1 MNLIKKTIILTDSD
15 AEGYVSVIRVGTDVG
30 AKIVGVNFKK
40 GMYAGLKI
48 GSSETIYAV
57 LDGEKTE
64 ITLDNVSFRQND
76 SIGCVITDGEKLVA
90 RGGNGVKA
98 QDVNDHFLNA
108 EKEPE
113 AETIATI
120 ELFPDETDETAK
132 TKTDET
138 AETDKPTSTEKPE
151 HDENSSVEDKNDET
165 KKESLLQ
172 KLSINT
178 GGDFYNGIREKLD
191 DLFVIHPSASHLNEL
206 IPNSEWIKINY
217 DGDDYYVVG
226 KLKENNRTVL
236 IGYGVPGK
244 KTATPPKIADE
255 IASYLAVDG
264 ISPYDGYWLI
274 FQDANTGKIIKAE

>member
-30 AKIVGVNFKK
+30 AKIVGANFKK

-48 GSSETIYAV
+48 GSGETIFAV

-90 RGGNGVKA
+90 RGGNGVRA
-98 QDVNDHFLNA
+98 QDVNDHFA
-108 EKEPE
+108 KAAIEPE
-113 AETIATI
+113 PETIATI
-120 ELFPDETDETAK
+120 ELFPDETEETTNPA
-132 TKTDET
+132 
-138 AETDKPTSTEKPE
+138 
-151 HDENSSVEDKNDET
+151 ENSSDEEKNDEA
-165 KKESLLQ
+165 ERDALLQ

-191 DLFVIHPSASHLNEL
+191 DLFVIHPSATHLNEL

-244 KTATPPKIADE
+244 KTASPPKIADE

-264 ISPYDGYWLI
+264 IAPYDGYWLI

>member
-30 AKIVGVNFKK
+30 AKIVGANFKK

-48 GSSETIYAV
+48 GSGETIFAV

-90 RGGNGVKA
+90 RGGNGVKT
-98 QDVNDHFLNA
+98 QDVNDHFA
-108 EKEPE
+108 KAAIEP
-113 AETIATI
+113 ETIATI
-120 ELFPDETDETAK
+120 ELFPDETDETAA
-132 TKTDET
+132 TET
-138 AETDKPTSTEKPE
+138 AETPNPA
-151 HDENSSVEDKNDET
+151 ENSSDKEKNDEAER
-165 KKESLLQ
+165 ESLLQ

-191 DLFVIHPSASHLNEL
+191 DLFVIHPSATHLNEL

-244 KTATPPKIADE
+244 KTASPPKIADE

-264 ISPYDGYWLI
+264 IAPYDGYWLI

>member
-30 AKIVGVNFKK
+30 AKIVGSNFKK

-48 GSSETIYAV
+48 GSGETIYAV
-57 LDGEKTE
+57 LDGERTE

-76 SIGCVITDGEKLVA
+76 SICCVITDGEKLVA
-90 RGGNGVKA
+90 RGGNGVKT
-98 QDVNDHFLNA
+98 QEVNDHFA
-108 EKEPE
+108 EASIEAEP
-113 AETIATI
+113 ETIATI
-120 ELFPDETDETAK
+120 ELFPDETDETAA
-132 TKTDET
+132 TET
-138 AETDKPTSTEKPE
+138 PIR
-151 HDENSSVEDKNDET
+151 
-165 KKESLLQ
+165 ESLLQ
-172 KLSINT
+172 KLSVNT

-191 DLFVIHPSASHLNEL
+191 DLFVIHPSAAHLNEL
-206 IPNSEWIKINY
+206 IPKSEWIKINY

-264 ISPYDGYWLI
+264 IAPYDGYWLI

>member
-30 AKIVGVNFKK
+30 AKIVGANFKK

-48 GSSETIYAV
+48 GSGETIYAI

-76 SIGCVITDGEKLVA
+76 SIGCVVTDGEKLVA
-90 RGGNGVKA
+90 RGGNGVKT
-98 QDVNDHFLNA
+98 QDVNDHFA
-108 EKEPE
+108 EATKELEP
-113 AETIATI
+113 ETIATI
-120 ELFPDETDETAK
+120 ELFPDETDETAASA
-132 TKTDET
+132 T
-138 AETDKPTSTEKPE
+138 AEKPE
-151 HDENSSVEDKNDET
+151 PVENSSDEEKNEEAER
-165 KKESLLQ
+165 ESLLQ
-172 KLSINT
+172 KLSVNT

-191 DLFVIHPSASHLNEL
+191 DLFVIHPSATHLNEL

-244 KTATPPKIADE
+244 KTTTPPKIADE